1 MARWRNQLILTRVHQ
16 PISDQ
21 GYIINLKPRL
31 IKVEIDEEVGNSRP
45 NGAIEY
51 P

>member
-1 MARWRNQLILTRVHQ
+1 MARWRNHQ

-31 IKVEIDEEVGNSRP
+31 MKVEIDEDVGNSRP